1 VSASAQQPTQAQIAR
16 RRARPHRHYEVS
28 RKYEF
33 NFGKTFVLPFPLS
46 RDYELKFERTFLLR
60 YPLWVYLT
68 NGLSFVLL
76 IVLLVMRL
84 A

>member
-1 VSASAQQPTQAQIAR
+1 MR
-16 RRARPHRHYEVS
+16 HRNDYGVS

-33 NFGKTFVLPFPLS
+33 KFDKTFVLPFPLFS
-46 RDYELKFERTFLLR
+46 RDYEFKFERTFLLR
-60 YPLWVYLT
+60 YPLWVYVT